1 VYRDQHH
8 DVHFMQA
15 VPLTFRLLQLLEQQP
30 MTVAAAMQALSAELH
45 NLNSETLLQHA
56 LTSLQA
62 MAAKGIII
70 PSLD

>member
-1 VYRDQHH
+1 
-8 DVHFMQA
+8 
-15 VPLTFRLLQLLEQQP
+15 
-30 MTVAAAMQALSAELH
+30 MTVAAAMQTLSAELP